1 MVCAGEAPKAIGA
14 LFRVALVLLPQIDT
28 TSPIMFSLL
37 WLFLSILV
45 VNTFATD
52 NEISSTSKDV
62 SILSIENDSDQLPMV
77 NEKNN
82 NASSSTGFCDKIES
96 NVVQD
101 DSGKVVNTSLEI
113 TSDPLVDFSTE
124 VEKTQTNPKIAE
136 IEDNSMSPF
145 IWPVS

>member
-1 MVCAGEAPKAIGA
+1 MTE
-14 LFRVALVLLPQIDT
+14 LLKSTIPQIDT